1 MLAVLAVALLA
12 PASVSAPDDA
22 PGTVRDSL
30 THYVVQQDAD
40 GAARLC
46 RSART
51 TDERLL
57 CRFRLYPLTQDAA
70 LLRDLPADEAVTS
83 ARGLALLGGL
93 WGMRAATA
101 PLYRV
106 PTYGR
111 RSERLVTAAL
121 ARDATEP
128 YALLVRGQSLY
139 YKPRTFGGDVAEAR
153 RTFERLRAV
162 LGRTP
167 VPGLHPFEPEV
178 WVWMC
183 VRRTNAAEGT
193 RMQRS
198 LLARRPPP
206 LFRQFLTDPP

>member
-1 MLAVLAVALLA
+1 MLAAVLAAALLA
-12 PASVSAPDDA
+12 SPV
-22 PGTVRDSL
+22 TVRDSL
-30 THYVVQQDAD
+30 THFVVQQDAE

-46 RSART
+46 ERART

-57 CRFRLYPLTQDAA
+57 CRYRLYPLTQDEA
-70 LLRDLPADEAVTS
+70 LLRDLPADDAVTS

-101 PLYRV
+101 PVHRI

-111 RSERLVTAAL
+111 RAERLVDAAL
-121 ARDATEP
+121 ARDASEP

-139 YKPRTFGGDVAEAR
+139 YKPRAFGGNVAEAR

-162 LGRTP
+162 VGARA

-183 VRRTNAAEGT
+183 VRRTDAAEGARLRQT
-193 RMQRS
+193 

-206 LFRQFLTDPP
+206 LYRQFLTSPP

>member
-1 MLAVLAVALLA
+1 MLAAVLAAALLA
-12 PASVSAPDDA
+12 SPV
-22 PGTVRDSL
+22 TVRDSL
-30 THYVVQQDAD
+30 THYVVQQDAE

-57 CRFRLYPLTQDAA
+57 CRYRLYPMTQDAA
-70 LLRDLPADEAVTS
+70 LLRDLPADDAVTS

-101 PLYRV
+101 PIHRV

-111 RSERLVTAAL
+111 RSERLVAAAL
-121 ARDATEP
+121 ARDASEP

-139 YKPRTFGGDVAEAR
+139 YKPRAFGGDVVEAR
-153 RTFERLRAV
+153 RTFERLRGV

-183 VRRTNAAEGT
+183 VRRTNAAEGA
-193 RMQRS
+193 RMQRA

-206 LFRQFLTDPP
+206 LYRQFLTDPP